1 MQSCNQCGKPA
12 VVLVG
17 NNPLCVEC
25 YLKFQ
30 QASKIF
36 YDTLIQE
43 ENYLIDMME
52 ATIGLP
58 GVLPRIK
65 TPQPIVYKGP
75 LTFHNI
81 KVDQSVIGAIN
92 TGEVKRIDVTMDYIK
107 TSGNNELAQAL
118 KEFTQAVIDEKE
130 IEIKMKNEII
140 EQISFITSQAALPK
154 EKQKTSI
161 VKTVLLAIK
170 DTIFTISSLMLLWG
184 KLQPLLERVFS

>member
-1 MQSCNQCGKPA
+1 
-12 VVLVG
+12 
-17 NNPLCVEC
+17 
-25 YLKFQ
+25 
-30 QASKIF
+30 
-36 YDTLIQE
+36 
-43 ENYLIDMME
+43 ME
-52 ATIGLP
+52 
-58 GVLPRIK
+58 
-65 TPQPIVYKGP
+65 
-75 LTFHNI
+75 
-81 KVDQSVIGAIN
+81 SVIGAIN

-154 EKQKTSI
+154 EKQKTSV

-170 DTIFTISSLMLLWG
+170 DTISTISSLMLLWG

>member
-12 VVLVG
+12 VISVG

-36 YDTLIQE
+36 CDTLIQE
-43 ENYLIDMME
+43 ENYLLDMME

-92 TGEVKRIDVTMDYIK
+92 TGEVKRIDVTMDYIN
-107 TSGNNELAQAL
+107 TFGNNELVKAL
-118 KEFTQAVIDEKE
+118 KEFTQAVIDEKK

-140 EQISFITSQAALPK
+140 EHISFLTSQAALPK

-161 VKTVLLAIK
+161 VKTVLSAIK
-170 DTIFTISSLMLLWG
+170 DTISTIASLMLLWG
-184 KLQPLLERVFS
+184 KLQPLLELVFT